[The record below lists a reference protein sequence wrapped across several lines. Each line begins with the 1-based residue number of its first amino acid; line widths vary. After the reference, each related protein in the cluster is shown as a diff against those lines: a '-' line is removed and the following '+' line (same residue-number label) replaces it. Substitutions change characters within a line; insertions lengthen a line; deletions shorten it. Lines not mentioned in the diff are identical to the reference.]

1 MTSSRPW
8 NSPPPSVRITFTV
21 IPYWRWDSG
30 TNSSRDLVC
39 GEALDANF
47 RQGEQDV
54 MKVVDGLTK
63 GCEVLIKP
71 RQPPRRGRSTTS
83 VEDLVSRCSRPIGK
97 LKEQGGPAITE
108 DC

>member
-1 MTSSRPW
+1 
-8 NSPPPSVRITFTV
+8 
-21 IPYWRWDSG
+21 
-30 TNSSRDLVC
+30 
-39 GEALDANF
+39 
-47 RQGEQDV
+47 

-71 RQPPRRGRSTTS
+71 RQPPRRGRSTMS

-97 LKEQGGPAITE
+97 LKEQGGLAITE